1 LPVLSNDLEGR
12 KMSKEYGEIKVSKE
26 IIKKIGERIK
36 DTEFKSVDEYVTFV
50 LEEVIRDEE
59 EPEEVFS
66 EEDEKKVKERLRAL
80 GYLD

>member
-1 LPVLSNDLEGR
+1 
-12 KMSKEYGEIKVSKE
+12 MSKEYGEIKVSKK
-26 IIKKIGERIK
+26 ILKKIEERIK

>member
-1 LPVLSNDLEGR
+1 
-12 KMSKEYGEIKVSKE
+12 MSKEYGDIKVSKE
-26 IIKKIGERIK
+26 IIKKIEERIK

>member
-1 LPVLSNDLEGR
+1 
-12 KMSKEYGEIKVSKE
+12 MSKEYGEIKVAKE
-26 IIKKIGERIK
+26 IIKKIEERII

-50 LEEVIRDEE
+50 LEEVIKDEE